1 MASPRRKNWKLQIK
15 PDAYRIGETV
25 TPERA
30 AKLGGIAERPLSY
43 ADKGVIV
50 SRRQEARIE
59 CTLDSYRYRRMIS
72 DEQHQVA
79 MLFRWAYLTAARTIK
94 VSETGRA
101 WMGLRAP
108 SGADKAPHGTPALR
122 FARSSPTL
130 CSGIGLT
137 RSNRRGT

>member
-1 MASPRRKNWKLQIK
+1 MASARRKNRKLQIK

-30 AKLGGIAERPLSY
+30 AKLGGIAERPLTY
-43 ADKGVIV
+43 ANKGAIV

-72 DEQHQVA
+72 DEQHQAA

-94 VSETGRA
+94 VSEPDWARVERGV
-101 WMGLRAP
+101 GP
-108 SGADKAPHGTPALR
+108 SGADKAHHGTPEAPGGPE
-122 FARSSPTL
+122 SPHA
-130 CSGIGLT
+130 GAI
-137 RSNRRGT
+137 